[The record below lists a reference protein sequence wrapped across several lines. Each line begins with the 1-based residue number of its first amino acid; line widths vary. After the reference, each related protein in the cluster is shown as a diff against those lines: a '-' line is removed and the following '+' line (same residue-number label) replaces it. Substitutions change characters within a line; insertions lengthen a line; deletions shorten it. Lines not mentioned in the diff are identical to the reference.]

1 MVLRQFLVKWWDKFN
16 SDKVLSQFSEEF
28 SVIPSKSGATIPTQ
42 STPLISQ
49 LKTQAP
55 QLPSPSKNKA
65 SSSSSSS
72 KAEEL
77 KALAKQLLKQPASLS
92 SDEESEHSLLESSTH
107 SHQSSPSQP
116 IKWANYE
123 DSQDTYADF
132 Q

>member
-1 MVLRQFLVKWWDKFN
+1 MVLRHFLVKWWDKFN
-16 SDKVLSQFSEEF
+16 SDSVLSQFSEEF
-28 SVIPSKSGATIPTQ
+28 SVIPSTSGAVIPIQ
-42 STPLISQ
+42 STPPISQ

-55 QLPSPSKNKA
+55 QSPSSSKNKA

-77 KALAKQLLKQPASLS
+77 KALVKQLLKQAPSLS
-92 SDEESEHSLLESSTH
+92 SDEENEHSPSESSTH

-116 IKWANYE
+116 IKWADYE
-123 DSQDTYADF
+123 DSQDPYADF